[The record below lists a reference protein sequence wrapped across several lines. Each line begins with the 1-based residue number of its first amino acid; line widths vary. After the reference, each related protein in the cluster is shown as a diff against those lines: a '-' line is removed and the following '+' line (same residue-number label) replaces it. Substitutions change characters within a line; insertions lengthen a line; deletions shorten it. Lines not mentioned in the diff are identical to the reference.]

1 MSKIAF
7 SLIELILVIV
17 LMGIISF
24 LTIKLPSYSNN
35 KPKITQLRDFL
46 SPDGNTTLRC
56 IKYIYNGNFI
66 KSNNTDYYVKNGIG
80 DSFILK
86 CDDEYYVFKP
96 FKITKYHS
104 FQEAKNNFLNTKYL
118 PKKGFF

>member
-1 MSKIAF
+1 MSKLAF

-46 SPDGNTTLRC
+46 APDGNTTLKC

-66 KSNNTDYYVKNGIG
+66 KSQDSNYHIKNGIG

-86 CDDEYYVFKP
+86 CND
-96 FKITKYHS
+96 KY
-104 FQEAKNNFLNTKYL
+104 
-118 PKKGFF
+118 